1 MTAAILIL
9 AVALDSLTFAFVI
22 YPAGGEANPAV
33 LLLGAPL
40 ALSIRWAGVLLLLA
54 VRRYL
59 RSPRRWLLAGA
70 ASGVVGAASNALAMW
85 RAV

>member
-1 MTAAILIL
+1 MTAFVLVA
-9 AVALDSLTFAFVI
+9 AVALDSATFAFVI
-22 YPAGGEANPAV
+22 YPAGGEANGLV

-70 ASGVVGAASNALAMW
+70 ASGVVGAFSNCVAMW